1 MKKITLIL
9 FVSFIVASSA
19 IFANKNV
26 KVQEKKDVTTEKKDT
41 LAQEI
46 LPDREIKFDLE
57 KLSFIASLSVYGKR
71 EVRGD
76 GTVVVLVTINETGV
90 ATKLEVKETT
100 NKKLN
105 LAAIEAIQAY
115 MKKYEVQPAVKNG
128 VKVVTEDMVVPVR
141 FDMSLFK

>member
-26 KVQEKKDVTTEKKDT
+26 QVQGKKDVTTEKKDT

-128 VKVVTEDMVVPVR
+128 VKVVTEDMVVPVK

>member
-26 KVQEKKDVTTEKKDT
+26 QVQGKKDVTTEKKDT

>member
-9 FVSFIVASSA
+9 FVSFIVVSSTL
-19 IFANKNV
+19 FANKNV
-26 KVQEKKDVTTEKKDT
+26 QIQGKKDVTTEKKDT
-41 LAQEI
+41 LAQEV
-46 LPDREIKFDLE
+46 LPDRVIEFDLD
-57 KLSFIASLSVYGKR
+57 KLSFMASLSVYGKR

-76 GTVVVLVTINETGV
+76 GVVVVLVTINETGV

-128 VKVVTEDMVVPVR
+128 VKVVTEDMVVPVK
-141 FDMSLFK
+141 FDMSLLE

>member
-19 IFANKNV
+19 LFANKNV
-26 KVQEKKDVTTEKKDT
+26 QVKGKKEVNTEKQDT
-41 LAQEI
+41 LVQEI
-46 LPDREIKFDLE
+46 LQDREIKFDLE
-57 KLSFIASLSVYGKR
+57 KLSFMASLSVCGKR

-76 GTVVVLVTINETGV
+76 GTVVVLVTINEAGV
-90 ATKLEVKETT
+90 ATKLEIKETT

-128 VKVVTEDMVVPVR
+128 VKVVTEDMVVPVK
-141 FDMSLFK
+141 FDMSLFE